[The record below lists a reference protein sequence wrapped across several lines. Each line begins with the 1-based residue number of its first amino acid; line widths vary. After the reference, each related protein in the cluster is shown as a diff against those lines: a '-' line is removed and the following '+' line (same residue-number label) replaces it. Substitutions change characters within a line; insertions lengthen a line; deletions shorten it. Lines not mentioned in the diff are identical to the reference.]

1 MCDFLFLF
9 KGQNQRKMNRSR
21 SKRKRRNLVCFLV
34 AMGSERG
41 NYFRLA
47 ELADVGR
54 MKDEDEAPA
63 IDDVPFPAA
72 AAEERLELEPR
83 TLR

>member
-1 MCDFLFLF
+1 
-9 KGQNQRKMNRSR
+9 
-21 SKRKRRNLVCFLV
+21 
-34 AMGSERG
+34 MGSGRG

-72 AAEERLELEPR
+72 AAAEERLELERDRGREPETAVKLPR
-83 TLR
+83 LRRLFA

>member
-1 MCDFLFLF
+1 
-9 KGQNQRKMNRSR
+9 
-21 SKRKRRNLVCFLV
+21 
-34 AMGSERG
+34 MGSGRG

-72 AAEERLELEPR
+72 AAAAEERLELERDRGREPETAVKLPR
-83 TLR
+83 LRRLFA